1 MSRSDNPS
9 PEAGGLWGWR
19 AARDGEIVPDREA
32 LRAAQIDSFVRQSP
46 INAAVT
52 LAVSSIVG
60 VLLWPLAPHW
70 LVAGWVLAQ
79 AALALDMLRRWH
91 RIHGRPRPERVGRR
105 ALRRAVIL
113 SGAAGALWGAS
124 VVFLDHVPTAYQT
137 LLIAGVAAMN
147 GGAATTLAPVPRA
160 ALAFTLCSIAP
171 YIVAFTLRGDELSL
185 GFATLAVVFVLA
197 MLVAS
202 RQVHRDFIGH
212 LRTRHAN
219 QLLLDRLESA
229 RREWLAVSGTSEGIA
244 LYDAQGKLALWNEG
258 FMRTTGLDPEH
269 FRHGADR
276 FELIDAFLRESV
288 GIEDAEERRR
298 WIDERLAMSNS
309 PDARVVQRLA
319 DGRWIRS
326 SARRTPS
333 GETVVIHSDI
343 TEIKRAEESL
353 RESEERFRTLIEQ
366 AQDVILIVDPDGR
379 ITYAAPSIERVTGH
393 APAELVGLPIFD
405 LFHPGDRKQGRR
417 ALDEMVSDPSLVQVR
432 EVRLRDAEGVYRPFE
447 GMGQN
452 LLDNRLIGGILVN
465 LRDITERRE
474 AEDRLRQAQRMEAV
488 GQLTGG
494 IAHDFNNLLSVVMG
508 SLELVEDDVA
518 DRPRVAVALARALAA
533 TRRGAELT
541 HRLLAFA
548 RSQHLSSTP
557 MRIDVLLDELDDLLR
572 TTLGETVAIER
583 RIEAPLWACRS
594 DPAELEAAV
603 LNLAINARDAMPEGG
618 TLTVSARNVH
628 IADHDRP
635 AGWEGPGGDYV
646 MIAVSDT
653 GTGMDPATIRRAYE
667 PFFTTKEVGKGS
679 GLGLS
684 MVYGFVRQCGG
695 QITIDSAVGEG
706 TAVSLYFPRG
716 EEVECPENR
725 PTEKVRSG
733 SGEQVLLVEDETEVR
748 TVATDMLERLG
759 YAVTAAGDAAEAMAL
774 IDAGLRHDLLIS
786 DVVLPGGTDG
796 VRFAHEAAAKVPNA
810 AVLFISGYTADA
822 LESMP
827 DRIEEVAL
835 LRKPFAMAE
844 LGDAVRRALADRAGV
859 MPAAPAVAR
868 QR

>member
-1 MSRSDNPS
+1 MSRAGDPSSDN
-9 PEAGGLWGWR
+9 ERAWGWR
-19 AARDGEIVPDREA
+19 SALDGEIAPDSGA

-46 INAAVT
+46 TNAVVT
-52 LAVSSIVG
+52 LVVSSIVG
-60 VLLWPLAPHW
+60 LLLWPLAPHW

-79 AALALDMLRRWH
+79 AALALDMLRRWR
-91 RIHGRPRPERVGRR
+91 RIRGRPRPERVGRR
-105 ALRRAVIL
+105 GLRRAAVL
-113 SGAAGALWGAS
+113 SGVAGAMWGAS

-147 GGAATTLAPVPRA
+147 GGAATTLAPIPRA
-160 ALAFTLCSIAP
+160 AVAFTLCSITP
-171 YIVAFTLRGDELSL
+171 YVVVFALRGDQLSL
-185 GFATLAVVFVLA
+185 GFATLAAVFVLA
-197 MLVAS
+197 MLAAS
-202 RQVHRDFIGH
+202 RQVHRDFIGDLH
-212 LRTRHAN
+212 TQHAN

-244 LYDAQGKLALWNEG
+244 LYDAQGKLALWNES
-258 FMRTTGLDPEH
+258 FMRTTGLDAKH

-288 GIEDAEERRR
+288 GIEAPDERLR
-298 WIDERLAMSNS
+298 WIEERLAMSDS

-343 TEIKRAEESL
+343 TEIKRAEDSL

-366 AQDVILIVDPDGR
+366 AQDVILIVDLGGR

-393 APAELVGLPIFD
+393 APAAVVGVRIFD
-405 LFHPGDRKQGRR
+405 LFHPGDREPGRK
-417 ALDEMVSDPSLVQVR
+417 ALEEMVTDPSLVQVR
-432 EVRLRDAEGVYRPFE
+432 ELRLRVAGGDYRPFE

-452 LLDNRLIGGILVN
+452 LLDNPLIGGILVN

-474 AEDRLRQAQRMEAV
+474 AEGRLRQAQRMEAV

-518 DRPRVAVALARALAA
+518 DRPRVATALARALSA
-533 TRRGAELT
+533 TRRGAELI

-557 MRIDVLLDELDDLLR
+557 MRVDAQLDGLDDLLR
-572 TTLGETVAIER
+572 TTLGETIAIER
-583 RIEAPLWACRS
+583 RIEAPLWPCRS

-618 TLTVSARNVH
+618 TLTVTARNVH
-628 IADHDRP
+628 VAEPDRP

-653 GTGMDPATIRRAYE
+653 GTGMDPATVRRAYE
-667 PFFTTKEVGKGS
+667 PFFTTKGVGKGS

-695 QITIDSAVGEG
+695 QLAIDSTVGKG
-706 TAVSLYFPRG
+706 TAVSLYFPRSR
-716 EEVECPENR
+716 EVVRPEHR
-725 PTEKVRSG
+725 PLEGVRFG
-733 SGEQVLLVEDETEVR
+733 SGEQVLLVEDEAEVR
-748 TVATDMLERLG
+748 TVAGAMLERLG
-759 YAVTAAGDAAEAMAL
+759 YAVTVAGDPAEAMAL
-774 IDAGLRHDLLIS
+774 IDSGLRYDLLIS
-786 DVVLPGGTDG
+786 DVVLPGGTNG
-796 VRFAHEAAAKVPNA
+796 VRFAREAAAKVPNA
-810 AVLFISGYTADA
+810 GVLFISGYTADA
-822 LESMP
+822 LEAVP
-827 DRIEEVAL
+827 DWMEEVPL
-835 LRKPFAMAE
+835 LRKPFTAAE
-844 LGDAVRRALADRAGV
+844 LGLAVRRALAVEAG
-859 MPAAPAVAR
+859 AAPAAAG